1 MEIYKLSDEIEKST
15 GARKGGGAGAK
26 KSKRIA
32 TELRPMVENPE
43 RVVTELKQG
52 VRNPERVNV
61 YIDKKFAFSLGISQV
76 VDFHLKIGKSLTD
89 DELDELKKASEF
101 GKLYQRTLEWVL
113 MRPHSEKE
121 TRDYLYKKIYEKKLD
136 REYIDLI
143 IKKLKAKNYLNDEK
157 FAEWWVENRFAKKGV
172 SLKRLKMEL
181 MKKGINREVIE
192 RFLSESERNDRD
204 EILKIIAKKRAK
216 YPDDQKLIGYLV
228 RQGFDYQTVK
238 IIVEESKETED

>member
-15 GARKGGGAGAK
+15 GVRKGGGAGAK
-26 KSKRIA
+26 KS
-32 TELRPMVENPE
+32 E

-61 YIDKKFAFSLGISQV
+61 YIDKKFAFSLDIAQV

-89 DELDELKKASEF
+89 DKLDELKKASEF

-121 TRDYLYKKIYEKKLD
+121 ARDYLYKKIYEKKLD

-172 SLKRLKMEL
+172 SLKRVKMEL

-238 IIVEESKETED
+238 TIVEESKETEN